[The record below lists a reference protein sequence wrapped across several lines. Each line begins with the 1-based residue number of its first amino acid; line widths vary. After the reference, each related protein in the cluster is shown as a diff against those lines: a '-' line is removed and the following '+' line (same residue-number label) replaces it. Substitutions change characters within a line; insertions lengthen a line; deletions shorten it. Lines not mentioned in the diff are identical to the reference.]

1 MNQKNFEYLQDQI
14 KYSGFG
20 TGLSSALEENI
31 KAGKDN
37 FVLHHQVKQGPD
49 QLNSMLYFRKSAE
62 TDRYFFNSFE
72 STLKKADTAQ
82 TYTQRF
88 AVLREGNITRKE
100 AYNLL
105 DGRSVHKELVSREGR
120 LYNSWL
126 ALDFKQHESNGN
138 FKMQRYNNRYGFDLY
153 QSLSQLP
160 LKENLSEP
168 LKRELI
174 DSLKKGNRTPATM
187 QSDLGEQ
194 KIFIEANPKFKTL
207 LVFDQHHQRLRQ
219 QRDQSEQQS
228 KSQNHT
234 QSNRGEDHS
243 EHSLTKKRG
252 RKI

>member
-20 TGLSSALEENI
+20 TSLSSALEENI

-72 STLKKADTAQ
+72 STLKKADSAQ

-105 DGRSVHKELVSREGR
+105 DGRSIHKELVSREGR

-153 QSLSQLP
+153 RSLSQLP

-168 LKRELI
+168 VKRELI
-174 DSLKKGNRTPATM
+174 DSLKKGNRTPATL
-187 QSDLGEQ
+187 QGPDGEQ

-207 LVFDQHHQRLRQ
+207 LVFDQNQQRLRQ
-219 QRDQSEQQS
+219 HREPSEQQTRSHAQAETNRKEDQQPGNPS
-228 KSQNHT
+228 K
-234 QSNRGEDHS
+234 R
-243 EHSLTKKRG
+243 RG

>member
-20 TGLSSALEENI
+20 TGLSLALEDNI

-37 FVLHHQVKQGPD
+37 FVLHHQVKQGQD
-49 QLNSMLYFRKSAE
+49 QLSSVLHFRKSAE

-105 DGRSVHKELVSREGR
+105 DGRAIHKELVSREGR

-153 QSLSQLP
+153 HSLSQLA

-187 QSDLGEQ
+187 QSEQGEQ

-207 LVFDQHHQRLRQ
+207 LVFDQNHQRLRQ
-219 QRDQSEQQS
+219 HGDQSEQQS
-228 KSQNHT
+228 KSHSQT
-234 QSNRGEDHS
+234 QSSSAEDHS
-243 EHSLTKKRG
+243 EHSVTRKRG